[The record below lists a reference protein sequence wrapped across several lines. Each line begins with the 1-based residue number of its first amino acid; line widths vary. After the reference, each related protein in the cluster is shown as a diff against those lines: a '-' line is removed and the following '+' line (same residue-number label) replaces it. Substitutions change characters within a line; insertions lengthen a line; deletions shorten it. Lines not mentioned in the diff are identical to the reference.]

1 MKHALPTEMDFDAL
15 ALRGNRRDSMF
26 LKAVAHVE
34 RLGGQFDIVIRN
46 LSAGGMLADSKV
58 AFTVGENVA
67 VEIARIGKIPGQV
80 AWVQPGRFGVRFDV
94 AVDPRDAL
102 RPVTVRPTSKGAPRA
117 VPVVRRARVIR

>member
-1 MKHALPTEMDFDAL
+1 MKHDVPGDMDFEAL

-34 RLGGQFDIVIRN
+34 RVDGSFDIVIRN

-58 AFTVGENVA
+58 EFAVGENVA
-67 VEIARIGKIPGQV
+67 VEITRIGKIPGQV

-102 RPVTVRPTSKGAPRA
+102 RPVAVRPTTKRAPRA
-117 VPVVRRARVIR
+117 APVVRRARVIR